1 MLYRCYHMFDG
12 AWAVRKAQW
21 HLDTKRKYFWDPIGL
36 DLQIVVS
43 LHMGLNVDPLEEQSV
58 L

>member
-1 MLYRCYHMFDG
+1 MFDG
-12 AWAVRKAQW
+12 AWALRKAQW
-21 HLDTKRKYFWDPIGL
+21 HLDTERKHFWDPIGL
-36 DLQIVVS
+36 DLQTVVS

>member
-1 MLYRCYHMFDG
+1 MFDG

-21 HLDTKRKYFWDPIGL
+21 HLDTKRKYFGDPIGL

-43 LHMGLNVDPLEEQSV
+43 LHMGLNVDPLKEQSV